1 MNSGGPRVNHQIRAQ
16 QVRLIDEDGT
26 QLGVKNLDEA
36 LRTAQDRGKDLV
48 EVAPQ
53 ANPPVCKV
61 VDFSKYRYEKEKQK
75 KEARKHTKGGQVK
88 EIRFRPRIG
97 DHDFETK
104 YRQVRKFLGDRDKVR
119 VTVMFRGR
127 EMEHQDLGRRIIDR
141 LKENL
146 GELATVESNPTMF
159 GNRMI
164 LMLAP
169 QKK

>member
-1 MNSGGPRVNHQIRAQ
+1 MNHQIRAQ

-75 KEARKHTKGGQVK
+75 KEARKHAKGGQVK
-88 EIRFRPRIG
+88 EVRFRPRIG
-97 DHDFETK
+97 EHDFDTK
-104 YRQVRKFLGDRDKVR
+104 FRQIQKFLAGRDKVR
-119 VTVMFRGR
+119 ITVMFRGR
-127 EMEHQDLGRRIIDR
+127 EMEHQELGRKIVER

-146 GELATVESNPTMF
+146 GEAATVESAPMMF

>member
-1 MNSGGPRVNHQIRAQ
+1 M
-16 QVRLIDEDGT
+16 RLIDEDGT

-75 KEARKHTKGGQVK
+75 KEARKHAKGGQVK
-88 EIRFRPRIG
+88 EVRFRPRIG
-97 DHDFETK
+97 EHDFDTK
-104 YRQVRKFLGDRDKVR
+104 FRQIQKFLAGRDKVR
-119 VTVMFRGR
+119 ITVMFRGR
-127 EMEHQDLGRRIIDR
+127 EMEHQELGRKIVER

-146 GELATVESNPTMF
+146 GEAATVESAPMMF

>member
-1 MNSGGPRVNHQIRAQ
+1 M
-16 QVRLIDEDGT
+16 RLIDEDGT

-75 KEARKHTKGGQVK
+75 KEARKHAKGGQVK
-88 EIRFRPRIG
+88 EVRFRPRIG
-97 DHDFETK
+97 EHDFDTK
-104 YRQVRKFLGDRDKVR
+104 FRQIQKFLAGRDKVR
-119 VTVMFRGR
+119 ITVMFRGR
-127 EMEHQDLGRRIIDR
+127 EMEHQDLGKKIVDR

-146 GELATVESNPTMF
+146 GETATVESAPTMF

>member
-1 MNSGGPRVNHQIRAQ
+1 
-16 QVRLIDEDGT
+16 VRLIDEDGT

-75 KEARKHTKGGQVK
+75 KEARKHAKGGQVK
-88 EIRFRPRIG
+88 EVRFRPRIG
-97 DHDFETK
+97 EHDFDTK
-104 YRQVRKFLGDRDKVR
+104 FRQIQKFLAGRDKVR
-119 VTVMFRGR
+119 ITVMFRGR
-127 EMEHQDLGRRIIDR
+127 EMEHQDLGRKIVDR

-146 GELATVESNPTMF
+146 GETATVESAPTMF

>member
-1 MNSGGPRVNHQIRAQ
+1 M
-16 QVRLIDEDGT
+16 RLIDEDGT

-48 EVAPQ
+48 EVARR

-75 KEARKHTKGGQVK
+75 KEARKHAKGGQVK
-88 EIRFRPRIG
+88 EVRFRPRIG
-97 DHDFETK
+97 EHDFDTK
-104 YRQVRKFLGDRDKVR
+104 FRQIQKFLAGRDKVR
-119 VTVMFRGR
+119 ITVMFRGR
-127 EMEHQDLGRRIIDR
+127 EMEHQDLGRKIIDR

-146 GELATVESNPTMF
+146 GETATVESAPTMF

>member
-1 MNSGGPRVNHQIRAQ
+1 M
-16 QVRLIDEDGT
+16 RLIDEDGT

-75 KEARKHTKGGQVK
+75 KEARKHAKGGQVK
-88 EIRFRPRIG
+88 EVRFRPRIG
-97 DHDFETK
+97 EHEFDTK
-104 YRQVRKFLGDRDKVR
+104 FRQIQKFLAGRDKVR
-119 VTVMFRGR
+119 ITVMFRGR
-127 EMEHQDLGRRIIDR
+127 EMEHQDLGRKIIDR

-146 GELATVESNPTMF
+146 GETATVESAPTMF

>member
-1 MNSGGPRVNHQIRAQ
+1 M
-16 QVRLIDEDGT
+16 RLIDEDGT

-75 KEARKHTKGGQVK
+75 KEARKHAKGGQVK
-88 EIRFRPRIG
+88 EVRFRPRIG
-97 DHDFETK
+97 EHDFDTK
-104 YRQVRKFLGDRDKVR
+104 YRQIQKFLAGRDKVR
-119 VTVMFRGR
+119 ITVMFRGR
-127 EMEHQDLGRRIIDR
+127 EMEHQDLGRKIVER

-146 GELATVESNPTMF
+146 GETATVESAPTMF

>member
-1 MNSGGPRVNHQIRAQ
+1 M
-16 QVRLIDEDGT
+16 RLLDEDGT

-75 KEARKHTKGGQVK
+75 KEARKHAKGGQVK
-88 EIRFRPRIG
+88 EVRFRPRIG
-97 DHDFETK
+97 EHDFDTK
-104 YRQVRKFLGDRDKVR
+104 FRQIQKFLAGRDKVR
-119 VTVMFRGR
+119 ITVMFRGR
-127 EMEHQDLGRRIIDR
+127 EMEHQDLGRKIIDR

-146 GELATVESNPTMF
+146 GETATVESAPTMF

>member
-1 MNSGGPRVNHQIRAQ
+1 M
-16 QVRLIDEDGT
+16 RLIDEDGT

-75 KEARKHTKGGQVK
+75 KEARKHAKGGQVK
-88 EIRFRPRIG
+88 EVRFRPRIG
-97 DHDFETK
+97 EHDFDTK
-104 YRQVRKFLGDRDKVR
+104 FRQIQKFLAGRDKVR
-119 VTVMFRGR
+119 ITVMFRGR
-127 EMEHQDLGRRIIDR
+127 EMEHQDLGRKIVDR

-146 GELATVESNPTMF
+146 GETATVESAPTMF

>member
-1 MNSGGPRVNHQIRAQ
+1 M
-16 QVRLIDEDGT
+16 
-26 QLGVKNLDEA
+26 GVKTLEEA

-75 KEARKHTKGGQVK
+75 KEARKHQKGGHVK
-88 EIRFRPRIG
+88 EVRVRPRIG
-97 DHDFETK
+97 EHDFVTK
-104 YRQVRKFLGDRDKVR
+104 LKAVQKFLEERDKVR
-119 VTVMFRGR
+119 ITVMFRGR
-127 EMEHQDLGRRIIDR
+127 EMEHKDLGEKIIQR
-141 LKENL
+141 LKDHL
-146 GELATVESNPTMF
+146 GELATVESNPMMM

-169 QKK
+169 NKK

>member
-1 MNSGGPRVNHQIRAQ
+1 M
-16 QVRLIDEDGT
+16 RLIDEDGT

-75 KEARKHTKGGQVK
+75 KEARKHAKGGQVK
-88 EIRFRPRIG
+88 EVRFRPRIG
-97 DHDFETK
+97 EHDFDTK
-104 YRQVRKFLGDRDKVR
+104 FRQIQKFLAGRDKVR
-119 VTVMFRGR
+119 ITVMFRGR
-127 EMEHQDLGRRIIDR
+127 EMEHQDLGRKIVER

-146 GELATVESNPTMF
+146 GETATVESAPTMF